1 MSCRPVCVLLILSL
15 TGLTYST
22 GIEARTEREA
32 IHSRDCCLCCSVF
45 LHDRIV
51 LKGQA
56 CVTVIFPLS
65 CILSWHFLFFVFLGL
80 ATVRKHMSSRGA
92 FPVCTRLWLES
103 KHCSLVAFQWGGCF
117 SSLRSHP
124 FFIYELTSSEK
135 KRASVWMSHFVPMCK
150 SIVLLDFFH
159 MHTPSHRKGTSQSNR
174 SSPHKSLTTFG
185 SEETR
190 WQKPSWSRSEE
201 VLESNL
207 QLHTVNLIRAWRA
220 QAGLLSI
227 SRIQN
232 QRPGWPALRTREE
245 INYEFS
251 IQAEGLIY
259 HYCYS
264 TVGIKPEL
272 LGFQS

>member
-1 MSCRPVCVLLILSL
+1 MTV
-15 TGLTYST
+15 
-22 GIEARTEREA
+22 
-32 IHSRDCCLCCSVF
+32 VF
-45 LHDRIV
+45 LAVFSFATVSSLKDRRV
-51 LKGQA
+51 SG
-56 CVTVIFPLS
+56 TIFPLS
-65 CILSWHFLFFVFLGL
+65 GILSWHFLFFVFLSL

-92 FPVCTRLWLES
+92 FPACTRLSLES
-103 KHCSLVAFQWGGCF
+103 KHRSLVAFQWGGRF

-124 FFIYELTSSEK
+124 SFIYELTSSER

-150 SIVLLDFFH
+150 SIVLLYFFFLMH
-159 MHTPSHRKGTSQSNR
+159 MPSHRKGTFQSNG

-220 QAGLLSI
+220 QAGLPSI
-227 SRIQN
+227 NRIPN
-232 QRPGWPALRTREE
+232 QRPGWPDLWTKDE

-251 IQAEGLIY
+251 IQAEGLIC
-259 HYCYS
+259 HNRCS
-264 TVGIKPEL
+264 TVGIKPEI